1 MGKRSGRCFCGRI
14 YDEKA
19 AHDFNGFVR
28 GEEMK
33 LKIGIV
39 CYPTVGG
46 SGVVATELGKLL
58 AEKGHE
64 IHFISSSMPFR
75 LNKVYGNIYYH
86 EVSVNQYSV
95 FQYPPYD
102 LALASKIAEVAKR
115 EKLDVLHVHY
125 AIPHAVCAVLA
136 RQMVG
141 GDVKIVT
148 TLHGTD
154 ITVLGYD
161 PSLSDMIKFGIEQ
174 SDVVTAVSNAL
185 VKQTYELLD
194 VQKEIRTVYN
204 FVDERVYRKK
214 NANHLKE
221 EYGIRE
227 EEKVMI
233 HVSNFRRV
241 KRVPDV
247 VRAFS
252 LIQKQIPAKLLLVG
266 DGPEMTIVCRL
277 VKELGLTD
285 YVRFL
290 GKQENLEELYSISDV
305 KLLLSEKESFGLV
318 LLEAMACGVPCVGT
332 NIGGIPEVIE
342 DGETGFLCELGNIEE
357 IAEKTLRILNDE
369 KLHAYMAEQALR
381 AVYEKFHSQQI
392 VKQYEDI
399 YFSLVKGVVR

>member
-1 MGKRSGRCFCGRI
+1 
-14 YDEKA
+14 
-19 AHDFNGFVR
+19 
-28 GEEMK
+28 MK

-102 LALASKIAEVAKR
+102 LALASKIAEVVKR